1 MPLSIAPCK
10 HNYNW
15 RYFLMAKLVKCN
27 NRFYLLMF
35 WLDIGKDISCRWY
48 VLVKSRIRWQGKS
61 QNLQYEPKKYIQLDL
76 FVATIIM
83 ILRIIYLLL
92 LFREWFE
99 TFENNIFYSFPHN
112 IKNSKE
118 NAAFIYKRNEFSTF
132 LLDSKIETYFIYI
145 DHAAILK
152 VFG

>member
-1 MPLSIAPCK
+1 MAIFPHSKTCK
-10 HNYNW
+10 RQWSVLVPHVLIGYRK
-15 RYFLMAKLVKCN
+15 RYFMQVI
-27 NRFYLLMF
+27 R
-35 WLDIGKDISCRWY
+35 IS
-48 VLVKSRIRWQGKS
+48 KI
-61 QNLQYEPKKYIQLDL
+61 QNSLTRKKPKPSICTKKYIQLDL

-92 LFREWFE
+92 LFREWYE
-99 TFENNIFYSFPHN
+99 TFGNNIFYSFPHN
-112 IKNSKE
+112 IKSSME